1 MLPAISPAEAAR
13 LLKDGATLV
22 DVREPDER
30 ARVWIPGSAH
40 LPLSQLDQARLA
52 AREGA
57 PVLFHCRSGMRT
69 KSNEA
74 ALGAKAGAC
83 QAFIVEG
90 GIDAWRAAGLPVAEN
105 RKAPLEI
112 MRQVQ
117 IGAGSLVLLGVLGG
131 TFVAPWLY
139 ALAGFVGA
147 GLVFAG
153 ATGFCGMAL
162 LLRHMP
168 WNRTPAP
175 PLAEAAPRA

>member
-1 MLPAISPAEAAR
+1 MLQTISPAEAAR

-30 ARVWIPGSAH
+30 ARAHIPGSRH
-40 LPLSQLDQARLA
+40 LPLSQLHQAELA
-52 AREGA
+52 VQEGR

-69 KSNEA
+69 ASNA
-74 ALGAKAGAC
+74 DMLAAKAGVC
-83 QAFIVEG
+83 EAFIVEG
-90 GIDAWRAAGLPVAEN
+90 GIDGWKAAGLPVAEN

-112 MRQVQ
+112 IRQVQ

-131 TFVAPWLY
+131 AFVSPLFY
-139 ALAGFVGA
+139 LLAGFVGA

-153 ATGFCGMAL
+153 ISGFCGMAL

-168 WNRTPAP
+168 WNRASLPAATPRTA
-175 PLAEAAPRA
+175 